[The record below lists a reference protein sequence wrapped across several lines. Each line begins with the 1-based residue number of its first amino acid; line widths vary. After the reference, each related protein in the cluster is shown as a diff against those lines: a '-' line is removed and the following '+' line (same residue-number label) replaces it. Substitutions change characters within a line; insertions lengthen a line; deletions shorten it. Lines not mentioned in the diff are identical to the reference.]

1 MTVVADEQ
9 SGAAVSE
16 ENGLSAEGAAYS
28 KTQREMN
35 SNKNVLKEPHKEPR
49 KTGISDRNR

>member
-16 ENGLSAEGAAYS
+16 ENGLSAEGAVYS

-49 KTGISDRNR
+49 KIGISDRK